1 MASTVDWRF
10 WSMRLQSAL
19 PLLMLGMLALVTY
32 WLVQNSPILQ
42 DPTEQAPKSAKPDA
56 YFHEFKLVGLDENG
70 QWQIQITGQRAWH
83 REDLQAYEFEQ
94 PRMIQQDVKTGH
106 LTRISAERAR
116 TNEDGTQVQLF
127 GQAHI
132 QREARVDARGRPQ
145 EALEIRSEYLM
156 LDDRRQVLE
165 THLPVTL
172 KRGADEIRADR
183 LRAMQLDGK
192 LELEGRVRGTL
203 APRRNAQSASP
214 GRSG

>member
-1 MASTVDWRF
+1 MASTVDWRL
-10 WSMRLQSAL
+10 WSARLQSAL
-19 PLLMLGMLALVTY
+19 PLLMLGVLALVTY

-42 DPTEQAPKSAKPDA
+42 DPAAQVPKSTKPDA
-56 YFHEFKLVGLDENG
+56 YFHHFKLVGLDENG

-94 PRMIQQDVKTGH
+94 PRMLQQDVKTGN

-127 GQAHI
+127 GQAQI
-132 QREARVDARGRPQ
+132 QREARVDAQGKKQ
-145 EALEIRSEYLM
+145 EAFEIRSEYLM

-172 KRGADEIRADR
+172 KKGATEISAER
-183 LRAMQLDGK
+183 LRALQLDGK

-203 APRRNAQSASP
+203 APRRNSQGASP
-214 GRSG
+214 GSSG